1 MLKLSKLTDY
11 GIVVMTHLAQEPSQV
26 HAAGDVAGAIRVAV
40 PTVSKVLKRLSR
52 AGLLVSARGSKGG
65 YRLARMPA
73 AISVAQVIDALEG
86 PFAITEC
93 ASDGGNCS
101 QESHCAERANWQRIN
116 DNVWHALAGVSLADM
131 VVPPAGESVVPVSE
145 ITVRPVRRASR

>member
-1 MLKLSKLTDY
+1 MKLSKLTDY

-65 YRLARMPA
+65 YRLGRMPA
-73 AISVAQVIDALEG
+73 AISCVISA
-86 PFAITEC
+86 ATN
-93 ASDGGNCS
+93 SRS
-101 QESHCAERANWQRIN
+101 T
-116 DNVWHALAGVSLADM
+116 
-131 VVPPAGESVVPVSE
+131 PAV
-145 ITVRPVRRASR
+145 